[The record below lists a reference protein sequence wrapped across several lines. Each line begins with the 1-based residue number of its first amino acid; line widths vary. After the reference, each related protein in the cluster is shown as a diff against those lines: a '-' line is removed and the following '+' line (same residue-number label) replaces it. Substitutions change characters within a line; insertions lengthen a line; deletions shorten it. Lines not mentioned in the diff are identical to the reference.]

1 MRNIITEKYKA
12 LQKIEE
18 GKSTEKSVAKE
29 YGVKKN
35 TISTWIVNKRKIF
48 EAYESGQVNSSR
60 KKLKK
65 SDNKDLDEAV
75 FTWFKNPLSNN
86 ILVNGII
93 IKEKALSLAKSLELT
108 DFRASDGWLD
118 KWKQRYIVC
127 QEKRMS

>member
-1 MRNIITEKYKA
+1 MRNIITKKYKA

-48 EAYESGQVNSSR
+48 EAYDSGQVNSSR

-108 DFRASDGWLD
+108 GFRASDGWLD